1 MQMPLFAVPMAHRTA
16 VPRQKAPKLTFSG
29 PHGDSEDE
37 RGPMEGWS
45 SSHSSPARTNA
56 TPKNI
61 NRTQADAM
69 LQAQFEIVRDK
80 QVVEVWR
87 KGDGVG

>member
-1 MQMPLFAVPMAHRTA
+1 
-16 VPRQKAPKLTFSG
+16 
-29 PHGDSEDE
+29 
-37 RGPMEGWS
+37 MEGWS
-45 SSHSSPARTNA
+45 SSHSSPSRTNA

-69 LQAQFEIVRDK
+69 LQAQFEIVRNK

-87 KGDGVG
+87 MKGDGVG

>member
-1 MQMPLFAVPMAHRTA
+1 MPHFADASCCGHF
-16 VPRQKAPKLTFSG
+16 VPRKKAPKLTFAG
-29 PHGDSEDE
+29 PHSDSEEE
-37 RGPMEGWS
+37 RDPVEGWS
-45 SSHSSPARTNA
+45 SNSSPSRTNA

-80 QVVEVWR
+80 QVVEVR
-87 KGDGVG
+87 RETKGD